1 MQHVLRCSSQ
11 ILIDVSAHPLLGS
24 AVMLRYVLLAL
35 LADGRPAHGYALMK
49 AYAERSGVRLSIGNI
64 YRELQRLVAAGWITT
79 VTNPEGAD
87 PRRAP
92 YTITA
97 RGRDALAGWLSESAH
112 FLGRPLPDELSH
124 RLALIGDIDPQLAL
138 GFLEDVHTE
147 LWERA
152 KALERD
158 RAIASRREK
167 DTDKFR
173 TRLMLLGR
181 NARHLAADIEL
192 VDEIRGQLTAFI
204 AKSTKS
210 TTITSST
217 ERKPLRP
224 TKQKSR

>member
-1 MQHVLRCSSQ
+1 
-11 ILIDVSAHPLLGS
+11 
-24 AVMLRYVLLAL
+24 MLRYVLLAL

-64 YRELQRLVAAGWITT
+64 YRELQRLVAAGWITAAA
-79 VTNPEGAD
+79 NPEGAD

-112 FLGRPLPDELSH
+112 FLGRPVPDELSH

-138 GFLEDVHTE
+138 TFLEDVHTE

-152 KALERD
+152 KSLERD

-167 DTDKFR
+167 EGDNIFR
-173 TRLMLLGR
+173 SRLMLLGR
-181 NARHLAADIEL
+181 NARHLASDIEL
-192 VDEIRGQLTAFI
+192 VDEMRAKLTAFL
-204 AKSTKS
+204 ARLNKTPSVQAS
-210 TTITSST
+210 A
-217 ERKPLRP
+217 ERKSVRA